1 MSAIS
6 IILILFVIYF
16 KNMVTCADG
25 PLYFFA
31 LGARELKLVFNSS
44 LTNKKNLKAYIY
56 RLMLFYLT
64 VPLYKQTSFLT

>member
-16 KNMVTCADG
+16 KNMVTCADSL
-25 PLYFFA
+25 LYFFA

-44 LTNKKNLKAYIY
+44 LTNKKNLEAYI
-56 RLMLFYLT
+56 LCLHFI
-64 VPLYKQTSFLT
+64 PGFISFVLSYFS